1 MTINV
6 LIRYNNCIKY
16 KKIGKNSQ
24 RISRIKPFIDKNN
37 WKGINCPSEKD
48 DQKIFEKKP
57 I

>member
-1 MTINV
+1 MAINV